1 MNACNV
7 HAITV
12 PSAER
17 TGVNKTDTNIHP
29 HGTAILLDDPP
40 HTHTHRKNINKN
52 KLERRVDMPV
62 GTIGTQNPCNEKT
75 ESNKIKFNGEK
86 IWHFTLESEKLNGQI

>member
-1 MNACNV
+1 
-7 HAITV
+7 
-12 PSAER
+12 
-17 TGVNKTDTNIHP
+17 
-29 HGTAILLDDPP
+29 
-40 HTHTHRKNINKN
+40 
-52 KLERRVDMPV
+52 MPV